1 MRVIVEPA
9 FILTLF
15 ILFLTNE
22 WQIVLFMLSSAF
34 FHELGHIVTLRLF
47 KIKIKALTLGLFGG
61 TLHLE
66 NKLVGYGKE
75 IIIALSGAGVN
86 LILSLFFFLLLRR
99 GFDYDLFFLFL
110 SNLSYALFNLLPVYT
125 LDGGRA
131 LLSLLLMKLDF
142 YTAERLSRRISHLTL
157 VLLSGASIFLISA
170 SGFNVSLFVLT
181 ILLYAEGTEGHII
194 SGYPFCRRA
203 S

>member
-22 WQIVLFMLSSAF
+22 WQAVLFMLSSAF

-142 YTAERLSRRISHLTL
+142 YTAERLSRRISHVTL
-157 VLLSGASIFLISA
+157 VLLSGASVFLISA